1 MRRLLSCALAG
12 LALGLAHA
20 GAAELKNTQPNR
32 APTPKPAVQPEKASC
47 GDYGTSVH
55 FVASPSEAAR
65 QALKE
70 KKLVFVLHVSGLFED
85 PKLT

>member
-1 MRRLLSCALAG
+1 MIASAAVVLLPG
-12 LALGLAHA
+12 LWLCNASAA
-20 GAAELKNTQPNR
+20 EKSGAAS
-32 APTPKPAVQPEKASC
+32 APVCKADGSC
-47 GDYGTSVH
+47 GNYGTSVQ

-70 KKLVFVLHVSGLFED
+70 EKLVFVLHVSGLFED